1 MFASRC
7 RRGQSLVEFASVL
20 PLLVLALAGLVA
32 MGWVLYAHVQ
42 VANATREAARAGSL
56 YLSNRFHY
64 TSCFATPS
72 APCPSGYG
80 TGSQA
85 AGGAAC
91 WTLTQWVENA
101 LVELQ
106 RTSGGCPAGGAN
118 TAVHAFGL
126 LAPSRCPSATEG
138 TNCWWLAPL
147 TYDDGTP
154 ITGLPLAGK
163 GLKVDVTYRYHVPL
177 FGALMR
183 LDPVAVRNIVIMRIQ
198 NP

>member
-1 MFASRC
+1 MFALC
-7 RRGQSLVEFASVL
+7 RRGQSLVEFAIAL
-20 PLLVLALAGLVA
+20 PLLALLLSGLVA
-32 MGWVLYAHVQ
+32 VGWFLYAHVQ

-72 APCPSGYG
+72 APCPPGYG

-85 AGGAAC
+85 AGGADC

-106 RTSGGCPAGGAN
+106 RTSGGCPAGGYN
-118 TAVHAFGL
+118 TVVHAFGL
-126 LAPSRCPSATEG
+126 LAPTKCPNATAG
-138 TNCWWLAPL
+138 ANCWWLEPL
-147 TYDDGTP
+147 TYDDGTA

-163 GLKVDVTYRYHVPL
+163 GLKVGVTYRYQLPL
-177 FGALMR
+177 LGGPFR
-183 LDPVAVRNIVIMRIQ
+183 LDPVSVRKVVIMRIQ